1 MTLWLPFLSGILLS
15 LTLPQVGLWPL
26 VWIALVPYVLF
37 LSDNRVTAWKNI
49 LGSLLFGVPYGIATV
64 YPLMQIT
71 GWWWTPSSMPQAVS
85 PELLFAGGV
94 ALVSLFGALFF
105 VPFGLAVRKWGR
117 GSLSPLILAVLWVTM
132 EWIRSFALS
141 GFSWGVLG
149 YALVDTEFLK
159 HIAAVFNV
167 YGLSFL
173 VVGVNA
179 AFALCLVL
187 RGGLPMNFK
196 NTSEQ
201 LLRVVREEPKRM
213 HGVFFVVLFFVG
225 ALAFGFARERVLSC
239 DGTPRTVAAIGSTLT
254 TEESVGEGAY
264 RHYRT
269 KILAALKERPDVV
282 VLPENTFPFF
292 ELDEKDWSLRPY
304 ALVPLH
310 NKEELYGDLLG
321 ITRDYPET
329 VFAVGLHT
337 INGTKRYNS
346 TVFYQNGEVVAR
358 YHKRKLVP
366 FTEFV
371 PPPFSLPL
379 FVTLEAGEARQLFEV
394 KGIRVTGLSCS
405 EIGNSRVDISGAQ
418 LIVASSND
426 SVVVG
431 TAISRVHETM
441 ARMRALEAGAYL
453 LRASKGEETSII
465 APNGDII
472 VRGEGVLVATM
483 EQCGT

>member
-1 MTLWLPFLSGILLS
+1 MSSEIPVGTILIVEDESS
-15 LTLPQVGLWPL
+15 LRGALCDKFTREGFTVCEAKDGEVGLE
-26 VWIALVPYVLF
+26 V
-37 LSDNRVTAWKNI
+37 
-49 LGSLLFGVPYGIATV
+49 
-64 YPLMQIT
+64 
-71 GWWWTPSSMPQAVS
+71 
-85 PELLFAGGV
+85 
-94 ALVSLFGALFF
+94 
-105 VPFGLAVRKWGR
+105 
-117 GSLSPLILAVLWVTM
+117 
-132 EWIRSFALS
+132 
-141 GFSWGVLG
+141 
-149 YALVDTEFLK
+149 
-159 HIAAVFNV
+159 
-167 YGLSFL
+167 
-173 VVGVNA
+173 
-179 AFALCLVL
+179 
-187 RGGLPMNFK
+187 
-196 NTSEQ
+196 
-201 LLRVVREEPKRM
+201 
-213 HGVFFVVLFFVG
+213 
-225 ALAFGFARERVLSC
+225 
-239 DGTPRTVAAIGSTLT
+239 
-254 TEESVGEGAY
+254 
-264 RHYRT
+264 
-269 KILAALKERPDVV
+269 ALKEQPDVV

-483 EQCGT
+483 EQCGG